1 VSCPFSEG
9 FLEQSTAEAE
19 SDDASEVRL
28 GEVYAM
34 DEWLQLELGAMI
46 RCCLFPHFPTIFR
59 PLAIRLASNDL
70 HHVGAYN
77 LMNEA
82 VLMVSTAKVC
92 LITTYK
98 VQQFR

>member
-1 VSCPFSEG
+1 
-9 FLEQSTAEAE
+9 
-19 SDDASEVRL
+19 
-28 GEVYAM
+28 M
-34 DEWLQLELGAMI
+34 DEWLQLKLGAMI
-46 RCCLFPHFPTIFR
+46 RCCLFPHFPNIFR
-59 PLAIRLASNDL
+59 TLGIRLASNDL

-98 VQQFR
+98 VQQFREVLLQIVFIVHLEEVPRFLA